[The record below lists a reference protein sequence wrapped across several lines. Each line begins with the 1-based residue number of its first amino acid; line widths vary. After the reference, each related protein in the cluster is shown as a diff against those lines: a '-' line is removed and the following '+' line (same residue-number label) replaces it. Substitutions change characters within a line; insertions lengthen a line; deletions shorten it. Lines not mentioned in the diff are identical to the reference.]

1 MQNLGPALIDAG
13 RDCVA
18 FFSWLLIADEIKCL
32 VFFLFSL
39 LSKIQKLSVKLFPS
53 IKSHFIGFSS
63 AFQPIDIILTLKT
76 PLCNISSFSPSLSHS
91 PHLIVISSVSLSKSL
106 TGMLRPKGKLCASPL
121 KTSAV
126 GRRQFPFESYNPAL
140 QLSSDSEIREN
151 YMIVREKKLTEK
163 EGVSNFIRFFFS
175 ILINNYNIFLFGKLM
190 HQHP

>member
-18 FFSWLLIADEIKCL
+18 FFSRLLIADEIKCL

-53 IKSHFIGFSS
+53 IILLVSAQHFIGFSS

-175 ILINNYNIFLFGKLM
+175 HLNK
-190 HQHP
+190 